1 MVEDVP
7 TQFSKNIKSISNN
20 YNSALMWMK
29 EIVTEAENQGFLL
42 AKVILNKIEI
52 DGVSV
57 RANLDF
63 DAGPLIIWDSVQV
76 TGNTKI

>member
-1 MVEDVP
+1 
-7 TQFSKNIKSISNN
+7 
-20 YNSALMWMK
+20 MWMK
-29 EIVTEAENQGFLL
+29 EIVTEAENQGFLF